1 LLLRIRLDRQEAV
14 MTGICNHV
22 LPQQKFVSWI
32 KAGTAIIII
41 MAAVLA
47 IMILAVSNSA
57 QSAQAKNYRADR
69 SELRA
74 VERHLPWGGSR
85 SALLL

>member
-1 LLLRIRLDRQEAV
+1 
-14 MTGICNHV
+14 MTGICNNV
-22 LPQQKFVSWI
+22 PLQKKLVNWI
-32 KAGTAIIII
+32 KAGAVIGIL

-47 IMILAVSNSA
+47 TMILAVSNSA

-74 VERHLPWGGSR
+74 VERHLPR
-85 SALLL
+85 SPQRRGARGWRATHDEAAN

>member
-1 LLLRIRLDRQEAV
+1 
-14 MTGICNHV
+14 MTGICNNAP
-22 LPQQKFVSWI
+22 LQGKFVSWI
-32 KAGTAIIII
+32 KAGTAIGII

-47 IMILAVSNSA
+47 TMILAVSNSA

-69 SELRA
+69 SELGA

>member
-1 LLLRIRLDRQEAV
+1 
-14 MTGICNHV
+14 MTGICNDV
-22 LPQQKFVSWI
+22 LLQGKFVSWI
-32 KAGTAIIII
+32 KAGTAIGIIT
-41 MAAVLA
+41 AAVLA

-57 QSAQAKNYRADR
+57 QSAQGKTNRADR

-74 VERHLPWGGSR
+74 VEGYLPWGGSH